1 MAEPGRGVHPALF
14 FVLYFAF
21 GAAGGFVGGAAQNVY
36 VTGGVSTAAFGAVVS
51 IALAPQVAK
60 VLWAPL
66 VDTTLTPKIWYV
78 IATTG
83 VAGAIMTGASLP
95 VRAASLPALTGVAMV
110 VAVGASFL
118 GMAADSLMAHAT
130 APGQR
135 GAAGGWSR
143 ARDARQGR
151 RRGRR
156 RPGRHRPHP
165 LAAAGRMR
173 CRRAHL
179 GLRARA
185 AVRPGLPSLPKGRDC
200 IQTLKAVAKD
210 CWSVCRAR
218 LGWLTLFLF
227 VLPLGAGG
235 ASNIATGIAHEWRVD
250 AGMLAG
256 IALGGALA
264 TGLGAIV
271 GGYVCDRI
279 DRRAAY
285 ALFGV
290 LGGAVAAVAALAP
303 TPAWFVVFSLGYAA
317 ALGMAYAAYA
327 AANLEAIGRGAA
339 ATKYTL
345 FASVANVPV
354 SLMPVADGWADRQ
367 AARTRCCGWSSAWR
381 WSQRRCSP
389 SLHWRAGQSARSWQ
403 PHGRASR
410 PASARRPCG
419 VAGWRAAPP
428 PAWPRGRHPRPA
440 SSCAARR
447 GRAAS
452 HRCPCLPLL
461 MR

>member
-1 MAEPGRGVHPALF
+1 VFVDEGVTEPGRGVHPALF

-21 GAAGGFVGGAAQNVY
+21 GAAGGFVSGAAQNVY
-36 VTGGVSTAAFGAVVS
+36 VTGGVSTAPFGAVVS

-78 IATTG
+78 TATAA
-83 VAGAIMTGASLP
+83 VALAILAGASLP
-95 VRAASLPALTGVAMV
+95 VRAASLPALTAVAMV

-130 APGQR
+130 APGRR
-135 GAAGGWSR
+135 GAAGGWSQ
-143 ARDARQGR
+143 AGNLGGAGV
-151 RRGRR
+151 GVSA
-156 RPGRHRPHP
+156 G
-165 LAAAGRMR
+165 LAVVSLTHSLLLAGCAIAALTSA
-173 CRRAHL
+173 CAL
-179 GLRARA
+179 ALLFAP
-185 AVRPGLPSLPKGRDC
+185 VSQSFPKGRDYL
-200 IQTLKAVAKD
+200 QTLKTVAQD

-235 ASNIATGIAHEWRVD
+235 ASNLATGIAHEWRVD
-250 AGMLAG
+250 AGLLSL
-256 IALGGALA
+256 IALGGAVA
-264 TGLGAIV
+264 TGFGAIV

-290 LGGAVAAVAALAP
+290 LGGVVAAVAALAP
-303 TPAWFVVFSLGYAA
+303 KTPAWFVAFTLGYAA

-345 FASVANVPV
+345 FASVANIPV
-354 SLMPVADGWADRQ
+354 SLMPVADGWADTHAGPNAMLWLEFGVAV
-367 AARTRCCGWSSAWR
+367 AAA
-381 WSQRRCSP
+381 
-389 SLHWRAGQSARSWQ
+389 AVFAIVAV
-403 PHGRASR
+403 ASR
-410 PASARRPCG
+410 PRR
-419 VAGWRAAPP
+419 VLAP
-428 PAWPRGRHPRPA
+428 A
-440 SSCAARR
+440 
-447 GRAAS
+447 
-452 HRCPCLPLL
+452 
-461 MR
+461 